1 MDEVNRDLL
10 SYLGEQ
16 AGQGVKDSEGEFSIS
31 LEAARSKLA
40 RFALPRPNAW
50 VLKLVQAAV
59 GWQMTRIEITQ
70 YWKETRF
77 FLVPPSTLT
86 LPDEKQLLA
95 ALMSGQVL
103 ADSPLAHFCLALR
116 ALVEQA
122 GQSFLLI
129 TQSGQELSKSLYAG
143 SYYSKLGEAKRLS
156 RAHNQGIGL
165 TLYVRHELEL
175 KGDMP
180 AGQLFGLQSTGT
192 AIVQE
197 LRDHAYLCPVPL
209 ILAGRA
215 LEGLLESP
223 HFRFEWQRPLALS
236 GVKELIHSPTQL
248 PLPQSFQ
255 KKQLSYLTS
264 PGRAARDY
272 TLEKRFACVYSL
284 SALNRAEPSSF
295 KTRLSYMSWVC
306 GGVVVQSATLGIETR
321 TLGIQ
326 VYGNADGL
334 PTDLTGF
341 QLLQQREFLQRQ
353 QEIYLAL
360 ADNVLSWLDDLEGFF
375 RVDRDELSE
384 QDDKADRMS
393 SLRKRG
399 PGLIGGTVVGL
410 WFSLAVPQVFLPITA
425 AGVGRA
431 LLKKTEAQKAVVKKA
446 KVALAL
452 HEDLTALSD
461 GFQQLAAAVGIQ
473 LSEL

>member
-16 AGQGVKDSEGEFSIS
+16 AGQGVKESEGEFSIS

-77 FLVPPSTLT
+77 FLVPPPELT
-86 LPDEKQLLA
+86 LPDEKQILA

-129 TQSGQELSKSLYAG
+129 AQSGEEISKPLYAG
-143 SYYSKLGEAKRLS
+143 AYYSKLGESKRLA
-156 RAHNQGIGL
+156 RAHNRGVGL

-180 AGQLFGLQSTGT
+180 AGQLFGLQSTGM
-192 AIVQE
+192 AIIQE
-197 LRDHAYLCPVPL
+197 LRNHAYLSPIPL
-209 ILAGRA
+209 LLAGRPQ
-215 LEGLLESP
+215 EGLLEGP
-223 HFRFEWQRPLALS
+223 HFRFEWQRPMALS
-236 GVKELIHSPTQL
+236 GVEKLKHSPSQL
-248 PLPQSFQ
+248 PVPPSFQ

-264 PGRAARDY
+264 SGRAARDY
-272 TLEKRFACVYSL
+272 TLERRFACVYSL
-284 SALNRAEPSSF
+284 SAMNRAEPSNF
-295 KTRLSYMSWVC
+295 KTRLSYMCWVC
-306 GGVVVQSATLGIETR
+306 SGVVVQSAVLGIETR

-326 VYGNADGL
+326 IYGNADGL

-360 ADNVLSWLDDLEGFF
+360 ADSVLGWMDDLEGFF

-384 QDDKADRMS
+384 QDDKADRIS

-399 PGLIGGTVVGL
+399 PSLIGGTVVGL
-410 WFSLAVPQVFLPITA
+410 WFSLAVPHVFLPITA

-431 LLKKTEAQKAVVKKA
+431 LLKKTEAQKAVTKKA
-446 KVALAL
+446 KLAAVL
-452 HEDLTALSD
+452 QEDLAALSE
-461 GFQQLAAAVGIQ
+461 GLYKLAADVGIQ